1 MNLVI
6 QIVPF
11 ILSARPCSQFTLS
24 HQALLSQVRLYFTSS
39 CCELQVV
46 LRLFS
51 EVFPDNAQIPSLW
64 TIVWSSFPV
73 CGFDKLS
80 LRQQARFC
88 RPPCGL
94 LPGLLTMSR
103 IRQTRLM

>member
-46 LRLFS
+46 PRLFS
-51 EVFPDNAQIPSLW
+51 EFSPDNAHIPSLW
-64 TIVWSSFPV
+64 AIVWSSFPV
-73 CGFDKLS
+73 RSFELS
-80 LRQQARFC
+80 L
-88 RPPCGL
+88 
-94 LPGLLTMSR
+94 
-103 IRQTRLM
+103 

>member
-11 ILSARPCSQFTLS
+11 ILYARPCSQFTLS

-39 CCELQVV
+39 CCELQGV
-46 LRLFS
+46 LSLFS
-51 EVFPDNAQIPSLW
+51 EFSPDNAQIPSLW
-64 TIVWSSFPV
+64 AIVWSSFPV
-73 CGFDKLS
+73 CGFELS
-80 LRQQARFC
+80 LGQQARFC
-88 RPPCGL
+88 RPPCCL
-94 LPGLLTMSR
+94 LPVLRTMNR